1 MESAEP
7 VDSSWVAEDELEEN
21 LKDDELEFEEYDIL
35 SSPNDWNLL
44 TLVNYMESGA
54 IKIPRFQRN
63 FVWDMKKASKL
74 IESLLLGLPV
84 PQLFLYERAKN
95 EFLVIDGQQRLL
107 SIYFYFK
114 GRFPRP
120 TARGALGLIMKE
132 SNRLDAAALDDNL
145 MFQDFRLTLRQ
156 SGNGRASRF
165 DGKKYTQLEEY
176 RSTLD
181 LRTLRNVVVKQ
192 VSPAGQASMF
202 EIFNRLNTGGVNLN
216 PQEIRTSLYRS
227 DLMDSVL
234 NLNVETVW
242 RELIGKPS
250 PDGRMADVEILVRS
264 LALATK
270 RPYSSPMTAF
280 VNAFCI
286 EAQLWDSDRVDQAVG
301 RLRDIVVACGNVG
314 AAPFR
319 RLGRFSP
326 SLFES
331 VVVACWGVDDLSVV
345 TADAVL
351 GLSRDLVFVESLQEG
366 STKTVNVQNRLAAAR
381 RVLNGN

>member
-1 MESAEP
+1 MTSAELE
-7 VDSSWVAEDELEEN
+7 DSSWVVEDELEEN
-21 LKDDELEFEEYDIL
+21 QEDDELEFEEFDIL

-44 TLVNYMESGA
+44 TLVNFMDSGA
-54 IKIPRFQRN
+54 IIIPRFQRN

-84 PQLFLYERAKN
+84 PQLFLYEEAKN
-95 EFLVIDGQQRLL
+95 SFLVIDGQQRLL
-107 SIYFYFK
+107 SIFFFFK
-114 GRFPRP
+114 GRFPKP
-120 TARGALGLIMKE
+120 AARGALGLIMKGK
-132 SNRLDAAALDDNL
+132 NRLDAAALDDGT
-145 MFQDFRLTLRQ
+145 MFQDFRLSLRQ

-165 DGKKYTQLEEY
+165 DGQKYTQLGEY
-176 RSTLD
+176 QSTLD

-227 DLMDSVL
+227 PLMDSVL
-234 NLNVETVW
+234 DLNVEPVW
-242 RELIGKPS
+242 RELTGKPS

-280 VNAFCI
+280 VNSFCI
-286 EAQLWDSDRVDQAVG
+286 DAQRWDGEQVNRAVG
-301 RLRDIVVACGNVG
+301 RLREIVEACGRAG
-314 AAPFR
+314 ADPFR

-331 VVVACWGVDDLSVV
+331 VVVACWDAQDLSIVSPE
-345 TADAVL
+345 AVL
-351 GLSRDLVFVESLQEG
+351 ALSRNAAFVESLQEG
-366 STKTVNVQNRLAAAR
+366 STKTVNVQNRLLAAR
-381 RVLNGN
+381 RVLNGS